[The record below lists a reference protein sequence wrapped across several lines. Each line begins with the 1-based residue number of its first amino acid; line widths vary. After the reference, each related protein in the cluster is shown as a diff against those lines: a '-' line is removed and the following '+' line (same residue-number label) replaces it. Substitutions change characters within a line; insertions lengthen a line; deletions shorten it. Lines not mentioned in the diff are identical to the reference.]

1 MTYNKCHTIINFIHK
16 AKFLLFEECIETKLR
31 LKTCRNDKKVKGGS
45 EDIIMKF
52 NEVGSDCPRF
62 VAADISNVPATTS
75 DAIDLA
81 KLSKT

>member
-1 MTYNKCHTIINFIHK
+1 
-16 AKFLLFEECIETKLR
+16 
-31 LKTCRNDKKVKGGS
+31 
-45 EDIIMKF
+45 MKF

-75 DAIDLA
+75 DALDLA